1 MRIGKE
7 GSAMGWVKFMDWV
20 SGVLVTIGG
29 LNMGLIG
36 FFRYDLLAQLL
47 GDGSTWYRVVFGI
60 IGLAAVY
67 MISFVF
73 RAADEEI
80 QHAHA

>member
-1 MRIGKE
+1 
-7 GSAMGWVKFMDWV
+7 MGWVTFTDWL
-20 SGVLVTIGG
+20 SGVLVTLGG

-36 FFRYDLLAQLL
+36 FFKYDLLANLL
-47 GDGSTWYRVVFGI
+47 GDGSGWYRVVFGI

-73 RAADEEI
+73 RASENAI

>member
-1 MRIGKE
+1 MN
-7 GSAMGWVKFMDWV
+7 WLKFTDWL

-29 LNMGLIG
+29 INLGLVG
-36 FFRYDLLAQLL
+36 FFNYDLLTKLL
-47 GDGSTWYRVVFGI
+47 GDGSGWLRIAFGL

-73 RAADEEI
+73 RTTDEVLS
-80 QHAHA
+80 HAHA

>member
-1 MRIGKE
+1 MR
-7 GSAMGWVKFMDWV
+7 WVTFTDWL
-20 SGVLVTIGG
+20 SGVLVTIGS

-36 FFRYDLLAQLL
+36 FFKYDLLVNLL
-47 GDGSTWYRVVFGI
+47 GDGSGWYRVVLGI

-73 RAADEEI
+73 RTEAVSS
-80 QHAHA
+80 HAHA